1 VIGRSSSVTVRV
13 IDREGAAVANVD
25 VVVVGAGHAGL
36 AMSHVLNEQRI
47 EHVVLERGRI
57 AERWRSER
65 WDSLRLLTP
74 NWATWLPGWSYRGPE
89 PDGFMDRLEV
99 AAYLEA
105 YADASRAPV
114 RSGVEV
120 RALEPAPAG
129 GDRLLLRTD
138 EGDIDARTVVVATGA
153 FQAPRLP
160 GAASLLPGDV
170 HRLHSSQYRNPDAL
184 PPGAVL
190 VVGTGA
196 SGQQIADELVA
207 AGRRVFVSV
216 GRHRRVP
223 RRYRGRD
230 HYWWLENT
238 GYYEETTADVPPE
251 ARRGGGSPALTG
263 VNGGTY
269 DLDLRRLASEGATLL
284 GRVRAVSGHRL
295 ELAPDL
301 AESLAAGDRA
311 LDQFISWVEDR
322 LDAPGETVGPPEPLT
337 TYPDPPEVADPILE
351 LDLERE
357 GIATVVWATGFRP
370 TFAEW
375 IRVPVLDGA
384 GEPVHDRGVTQH
396 PGVFFLGLHWLHRQR
411 SAFIRGAEEDA
422 RHLGARIAE
431 RSRAASG

>member
-1 VIGRSSSVTVRV
+1 VES
-13 IDREGAAVANVD
+13 VD

-36 AMSHVLNEQRI
+36 AMSHVLDEEGM

-74 NWATWLPGWSYRGPE
+74 NWATWLPGWRYSGPD

-105 YADASRAPV
+105 YAEASSAPV

-120 RALEPAPAG
+120 RALEPAPTG
-129 GDRLLLRTD
+129 DDRLLLRTAA
-138 EGDIDARTVVVATGA
+138 GDIDARTVVVATGA

-160 GAASLLPGDV
+160 EAASQLPDDV
-170 HRLHSSQYRNPDAL
+170 HQLHSSQYRNPDRL

-238 GYYEETTADVPPE
+238 GYYDKTTADVPPE

-263 VNGGTY
+263 VNGGAY
-269 DLDLRRLASEGATLL
+269 ELDLRRLASEGATLL
-284 GRVRAVSGHRL
+284 GRVRGVRGHRL
-295 ELAPDL
+295 ELAADV

-311 LDQFISWVEDR
+311 LADFVRWVEDR
-322 LDAPGETVGPPEPLT
+322 LEDVGEPVGPPEPLA
-337 TYPDPPEVADPILE
+337 TYPDPPEVAAPILE

-357 GIATVVWATGFRP
+357 GVATVVWATGFRP

-375 IRVPVLDGA
+375 VRVPVLDDA
-384 GEPVHDRGVTQH
+384 GEPIHDRGGHTA
-396 PGVFFLGLHWLHRQR
+396 PGRVLHRAPLAASPAVGLHPRRGGGCSSPR
-411 SAFIRGAEEDA
+411 SAHR
-422 RHLGARIAE
+422 
-431 RSRAASG
+431 RA